1 MVTPSTMSTFGSATA
16 AATVV
21 PGTFKYD
28 SNNPET
34 LIGAKVE
41 VTWKRNRKYLGKI
54 ETYEVDGQHKGKHKC
69 IYDDGDIKYYK
80 IKVMRKGDRTKL
92 VNQHY
97 KDSTTGTGVI
107 TVKKWKNS
115 GAAVVPPPPVAGLE
129 EIPHIIVIERTI
141 ESKISS
147 FFNDSSNSSNDNSND
162 NSKTPDNTIPLT
174 LKYTG
179 HTYKLDSAIVRDIGK
194 KHFAAFITLNK
205 KQYGF
210 DGNQYSRLQ
219 QMNWKD
225 MLNDTDKY
233 IVWDVDGETPQE
245 EIENTHALPDFDE
258 MWRLSTYF
266 SFQEG
271 YQQLFYYRVE

>member
-1 MVTPSTMSTFGSATA
+1 MVTPSNASTFGSATA
-16 AATVV
+16 AATV

-115 GAAVVPPPPVAGLE
+115 GAAVVPPSPVAGFAFGGGSSGTAVVPPPVSKPSFNPELLQNSNGD
-129 EIPHIIVIERTI
+129 PVKLGSGSG
-141 ESKISS
+141 SKIYYCGK
-147 FFNDSSNSSNDNSND
+147 N
-162 NSKTPDNTIPLT
+162 
-174 LKYTG
+174 Y
-179 HTYKLDSAIVRDIGK
+179 YKIIC
-194 KHFAAFITLNK
+194 
-205 KQYGF
+205 
-210 DGNQYSRLQ
+210 
-219 QMNWKD
+219 
-225 MLNDTDKY
+225 
-233 IVWDVDGETPQE
+233 
-245 EIENTHALPDFDE
+245 
-258 MWRLSTYF
+258 
-266 SFQEG
+266 
-271 YQQLFYYRVE
+271 